1 MDGTQNLPQA
11 SEGDASQGHP
21 KYLAKQVA
29 KPLFEAALIRLGCA
43 GTHAEVTTLFNGAAS
58 FAQIR
63 DWRLG
68 RRKVPL
74 WAWNYLGVLLDQ
86 NIAATAS
93 VRASIANPPD
103 IAPGRGAGREIAV
116 WNARRAALKEK
127 ASESAGPKIKNDS
140 VD

>member
-1 MDGTQNLPQA
+1 MDGTQNIAQ
-11 SEGDASQGHP
+11 SVEGDASQSHP

-29 KPLFEAALIRLGCA
+29 KPLFEAALVRLGCA
-43 GTHAEVTTLFNGAAS
+43 GTHGEVTALFNGTAS

-93 VRASIANPPD
+93 VRASVANPPD
-103 IAPGRGAGREIAV
+103 IAPGRGAGREIAA
-116 WNARRAALKEK
+116 WNARRAALIAEK
-127 ASESAGPKIKNDS
+127 KKPAG
-140 VD
+140 

>member
-1 MDGTQNLPQA
+1 MLEGTQNPPQA
-11 SEGDASQGHP
+11 GIGDAPQEHP

-43 GTHAEVTTLFNGAAS
+43 GTHGEVTALFNGMAS

-86 NIAATAS
+86 HIMADS
-93 VRASIANPPD
+93 LVRASVANPPD
-103 IAPGRGAGREIAV
+103 IAPGRGAGREIAA
-116 WNARRAALKEK
+116 WNARRAALIGKKKEG
-127 ASESAGPKIKNDS
+127 AD
-140 VD
+140 